1 MVAVGRALMSE
12 RRLLL
17 LDKPSLGLAPIVVE
31 ELHRALIA
39 IHGGGVSILLVEQNT
54 QLALTVST
62 RAYVLQSG
70 RIMLEGPSAQL
81 LADPRIREAYLGV

>member
-1 MVAVGRALMSE
+1 MSITAC
-12 RRLLL
+12 RPQSLLRI
-17 LDKPSLGLAPIVVE
+17 S
-31 ELHRALIA
+31 HCA
-39 IHGGGVSILLVEQNT
+39 IHRGGVSILLVEQNT

-62 RAYVLQSG
+62 RTYVLQSG